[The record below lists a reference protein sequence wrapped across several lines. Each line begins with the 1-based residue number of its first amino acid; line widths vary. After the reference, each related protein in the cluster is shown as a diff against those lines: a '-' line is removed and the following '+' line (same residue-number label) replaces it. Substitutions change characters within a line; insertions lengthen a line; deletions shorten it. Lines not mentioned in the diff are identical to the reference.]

1 MGNNNQILDLI
12 EKFRE
17 KIDEKQAKSLEFDL
31 LKRIVIRLQLF
42 DCNECNRYLAII
54 EEYINYLNENND
66 LLDKQKLKEY
76 KKEIE
81 VIKAHLQ
88 KEHGLYLEGTFIAV
102 YMSIGM
108 SIGLVFGLTIF
119 DNLALGLPIGLS
131 IGIAIGAGIDADL
144 KKKGKVI

>member
-17 KIDEKQAKSLEFDL
+17 KIDEKQAKLLELDL
-31 LKRIVIRLQLF
+31 LKRIVIRLQSF
-42 DCNECNRYLAII
+42 DCNECNRYLSII
-54 EEYINYLNENND
+54 EEYINYLNDNI
-66 LLDKQKLKEY
+66 DKQKLKEY

-88 KEHGLYLEGTFIAV
+88 KEHGLYLEGTFTAV

-131 IGIAIGAGIDADL
+131 IGIAIGAGIDTDL
-144 KKKGKVI
+144 NKKGKVI